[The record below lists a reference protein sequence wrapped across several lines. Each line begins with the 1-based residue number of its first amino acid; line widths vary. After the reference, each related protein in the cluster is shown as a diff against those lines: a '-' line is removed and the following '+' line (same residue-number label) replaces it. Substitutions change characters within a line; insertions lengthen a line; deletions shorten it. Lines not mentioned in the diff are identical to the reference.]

1 MPYSTPADSESIG
14 SQALQVTYMHIKVW
28 EALDYTILHHKH
40 LLIDQLIDNTHVDDS
55 QEFHEF

>member
-1 MPYSTPADSESIG
+1 
-14 SQALQVTYMHIKVW
+14 MHTKVW

-40 LLIDQLIDNTHVDDS
+40 LLIDQLIDNTHMDDS